1 MYSYFIN
8 VFNICKFMKKKIGAL
23 TLKTQHLSL
32 LLHRHPR
39 ENQNI
44 ISSKLL
50 SSNNYVKLNRS
61 FIIKLY
67 VKVYSSMLK
76 INSKL
81 NIIQV

>member
-1 MYSYFIN
+1 M
-8 VFNICKFMKKKIGAL
+8 KKIGAL
-23 TLKTQHLSL
+23 TSKILHLSL
-32 LLHRHPR
+32 FLHRHPR

-44 ISSKLL
+44 ILSKLF